1 MTDEII
7 AMILSLVA
15 MCINFVSFQI
25 KNKSPLLLAQS
36 IASILFL
43 FSYVFLGGGIAVYL
57 NIIFL
62 IRNTIYMFATSI
74 SNKTN
79 NIIRLTLISSYF
91 ITYILFI
98 SFSTISLDEK
108 LLSILPVF
116 ASTFGTIA
124 ASMKN
129 VNMYRV
135 WKYGDSFSWIFYNL
149 SFGIGAIGGVI
160 GEIFNQI
167 SLTVGIIRYRTK
179 DNEN

>member
-15 MCINFVSFQI
+15 MAINFLSFQF
-25 KNKSPLLLAQS
+25 KNKGPILLAQS
-36 IASILFL
+36 IASIFFL
-43 FSYVFLGGGIAVYL
+43 LSYVFLGGGIAVYL
-57 NIIFL
+57 NVIYL
-62 IRNTIYMFATSI
+62 VRNTIYMFATKI

-79 NIIRLTLISSYF
+79 NIIRISLIVSYF

-98 SFSTISLDEK
+98 SFSTIPLSEK
-108 LLSILPVF
+108 LISILPVM

-135 WKYGDSFSWIFYNL
+135 WKYGDSYSWIFYNL
-149 SFGIGAIGGVI
+149 NFGIGALGGII

-167 SLTVGIIRYRTK
+167 SLTVGIIRYRK
-179 DNEN
+179 KK